1 MVMSALP
8 GLVAFDIDG
17 TLLRS
22 DGSLS
27 NRVRQALQEVKS
39 RGCIV
44 VLATGR
50 PWMQVAALAEE
61 LAVDYSVCLNGA
73 TVFQSDGSLFAMST
87 IPEEFKLE
95 GAEIAR
101 NHFPGIALAAD
112 MADGRHIWDEHFI
125 HDFPPDFEINPI
137 RVADALTA
145 IDGPVLTW
153 LLDCKEV
160 DPRKVISDL
169 TGLLPPAIEVRPSGL
184 ETPEIVKAGVSK
196 GSGLNSVAQKIGID
210 PAESWAFGDGLND
223 IEMFQWA
230 GRSFAMGNGHPK
242 VLSIADQ
249 VLPSHDDDG
258 IAMALEA
265 LLAR

>member
-1 MVMSALP
+1 ML
-8 GLVAFDIDG
+8 F
-17 TLLRS
+17 RS
-22 DGSLS
+22 
-27 NRVRQALQEVKS
+27 
-39 RGCIV
+39 
-44 VLATGR
+44 
-50 PWMQVAALAEE
+50 
-61 LAVDYSVCLNGA
+61 
-73 TVFQSDGSLFAMST
+73 
-87 IPEEFKLE
+87 
-95 GAEIAR
+95 
-101 NHFPGIALAAD
+101 
-112 MADGRHIWDEHFI
+112 
-125 HDFPPDFEINPI
+125 
-137 RVADALTA
+137 
-145 IDGPVLTW
+145 
-153 LLDCKEV
+153 
-160 DPRKVISDL
+160 
-169 TGLLPPAIEVRPSGL
+169 EVRPSGL

>member
-1 MVMSALP
+1 
-8 GLVAFDIDG
+8 
-17 TLLRS
+17 
-22 DGSLS
+22 
-27 NRVRQALQEVKS
+27 
-39 RGCIV
+39 
-44 VLATGR
+44 
-50 PWMQVAALAEE
+50 
-61 LAVDYSVCLNGA
+61 
-73 TVFQSDGSLFAMST
+73 
-87 IPEEFKLE
+87 
-95 GAEIAR
+95 
-101 NHFPGIALAAD
+101 

-125 HDFPPDFEINPI
+125 HDFPPDFEINPT

-210 PAESWAFGDGLND
+210 SAESWAFGDGLND

-230 GRSFAMGNGHPK
+230 GRSFAMGNGHPT

>member
-1 MVMSALP
+1 MNSLP
-8 GLVAFDIDG
+8 GLLAFDIDG

-27 NRVRQALQEVKS
+27 NRVRQAIQAVKS

-44 VLATGR
+44 VLSTGR
-50 PWMQVAALAEE
+50 PWKQVTTLVDELA
-61 LAVDYSVCLNGA
+61 AVDYCVCLNGA
-73 TVFQSDGSLFAMST
+73 TVFHSDGSLFEMNT

-101 NHFPGIALAAD
+101 NRFPNIALAAD
-112 MADGRHIWDEHFI
+112 MADGRHIWDEHFV
-125 HDFPPDFEINPI
+125 HDFPSDFEIDPI

-153 LLDCKEV
+153 LLDCKDV
-160 DPRKVISDL
+160 DPRNVISDL
-169 TGLLPPAIEVRPSGL
+169 RGLMPQAIEVRPSGL

-196 GSGLNSVAQKIGID
+196 GSGLNSVAQKKGIQ
-210 PAESWAFGDGLND
+210 PNEAWAFGDGLND

-230 GRSFAMGNGHPK
+230 GRSFAMENSHPK
-242 VLSIADQ
+242 LLALADQ
-249 VLPSHDDDG
+249 VVPSHDEDG
-258 IAMALEA
+258 IAVALEV
-265 LLAR
+265 LLAS